1 MAKQTAPKRQKPRLI
16 VQRVSTGEKSMEDV
30 LFPVIYEDLQR
41 QLERRRT
48 LDKEG
53 ENGYHGA
60 QF

>member
-1 MAKQTAPKRQKPRLI
+1 MAKQTAPRRQKPRLI
-16 VQRVSTGEKSMEDV
+16 VQRVFTGEKSMEDV

>member
-16 VQRVSTGEKSMEDV
+16 VQRVFTGEKSMEDV

>member
-1 MAKQTAPKRQKPRLI
+1 MAKQTASKRQKPRLI
-16 VQRVSTGEKSMEDV
+16 VQRVFTGEKSMEDV